1 MRFEGKSEQD
11 AIETALKELKRPASQ
26 LRYHVVRDEKSFWGG
41 RVVEIE
47 VEVEGGTALASPSV
61 QEPENAAEPVAPTRA
76 PAPPAQASQP
86 APATPPAHATT
97 TAIETPARA
106 PRGPAQ
112 GRASAEP
119 GAMDEEAFAAVE
131 ATLTE
136 LLGAAGL
143 LVETRRRPGAEMLF
157 ELIGDDVE
165 PLLANR
171 GEGLN
176 GLEVLTGRIASK
188 RIGRPVYP
196 RLDAEGFRAHQK
208 ESLEELALRSANEA
222 KRTRSPQ
229 LLPPLSP
236 GERRLIHLALAQDPE
251 VETES
256 EGDGFLKRV
265 AVRPR
270 A

>member
-11 AIETALKELKRPASQ
+11 AIETALKELKRPASE

-47 VEVEGGTALASPSV
+47 VEVEGAGVPLAPREGGEVPASAAASR
-61 QEPENAAEPVAPTRA
+61 EPAAEPA
-76 PAPPAQASQP
+76 APPEAAAPREAAAPPEAVARVASS
-86 APATPPAHATT
+86 
-97 TAIETPARA
+97 A

-119 GAMDEEAFAAVE
+119 GAMDEEAFTAVE

-143 LVETRRRPGAEMLF
+143 LVETRRRPAAEMLF

-222 KRTRSPQ
+222 KRTHSPQ

-236 GERRLIHLALAQDPE
+236 GERRLVHLALAQDPE

>member
-11 AIETALKELKRPASQ
+11 AIETALKELKRPASE

-47 VEVEGGTALASPSV
+47 VEVEGAGVPLAPRDDPEAPAARE
-61 QEPENAAEPVAPTRA
+61 QEARAAIAAPEPERVERTDAR
-76 PAPPAQASQP
+76 PAGPASAV
-86 APATPPAHATT
+86 
-97 TAIETPARA
+97 

-119 GAMDEEAFAAVE
+119 GAMDDEAFTAVE

-222 KRTRSPQ
+222 KRTHSPQ

-236 GERRLIHLALAQDPE
+236 GERRLVHLALAQDPE

>member
-11 AIETALKELKRPASQ
+11 AIETALKELKRPASE

-47 VEVEGGTALASPSV
+47 VEVEGAPKGTL
-61 QEPENAAEPVAPTRA
+61 EPPAPVPVEAA
-76 PAPPAQASQP
+76 PAIIPP
-86 APATPPAHATT
+86 APAVSAPA
-97 TAIETPARA
+97 A
-106 PRGPAQ
+106 PSASGRGPAQ
-112 GRASAEP
+112 PRGSAEP
-119 GAMDEEAFAAVE
+119 GAMDDEAFAAVE

-188 RIGRPVYP
+188 KIGRPVYP

-236 GERRLIHLALAQDPE
+236 GERRLVHLALAQDPE